1 VKSTFELAGKQ
12 ECQRLNHAEKEPRS
26 QKELSSTR
34 GCAVELWILRSYGF
48 VRDGAFE
55 NSARKEKLRTTTGQ
69 DGEFPHGIAVEAVQD
84 NVAG

>member
-1 VKSTFELAGKQ
+1 
-12 ECQRLNHAEKEPRS
+12 
-26 QKELSSTR
+26 
-34 GCAVELWILRSYGF
+34 VELWIFRSYGF